1 MALIHRLHFFQL
13 GKGRR
18 SCRIV
23 AGSHAEP
30 EAPKKNRITSAWFT
44 LRQYLIDL
52 TKPKAPKKR
61 PANGVQRPPAE
72 PCPPCPPG
80 TPIPVVEVQEG
91 LHTRFARLFFG
102 VITLLV
108 LYYSYL
114 IIKPYL
120 LDIFMALVLFF
131 TAKPLYRALTRLLR
145 GWKALASALTCLILL
160 LVILIPLF
168 SLMSIIA
175 TQALEFS
182 SQVTKG
188 MQYGDLW
195 NWVSVKIDAL
205 KLYLI
210 HLNLPVPPGEINLAQ
225 IVQTTVTKASAFVY
239 TNAIGLIRG
248 FTVFFFDLVLTLF
261 IAFFMFLQGDDFIQ
275 AIKGLSP
282 LDPAHNDEIL
292 RETET
297 TIKATLWGTVIVAV
311 AQGALGGVGFLIFG
325 LPQPAFWGTVMIPAS
340 VIPVV
345 GSTIIWGPAAVYLL
359 LTGKITRGGGAD
371 HLGRGGGERHRQ
383 HLKAHPDERQ
393 QRNPQHLHPVQHPG
407 RPDLFRHDR
416 LYPGAPDPVLSPVAA
431 AHLSE
436 NHPGAGLRPPE
447 KSKDPPPR
455 GMGLRSNC
463 HGIFR

>member
-1 MALIHRLHFFQL
+1 M
-13 GKGRR
+13 K
-18 SCRIV
+18 
-23 AGSHAEP
+23 EP
-30 EAPKKNRITSAWFT
+30 ENQPESAGAAGGPPDAP
-44 LRQYLIDL
+44 
-52 TKPKAPKKR
+52 
-61 PANGVQRPPAE
+61 PPVAE
-72 PCPPCPPG
+72 PCPPCL
-80 TPIPVVEVQEG
+80 PIPVVEVQEG

-131 TAKPLYRALTRLLR
+131 TAKPLYAALTRLLR
-145 GWKALASALTCLILL
+145 GYKALASALTCIILL

-182 SQVTKG
+182 SQVSKG
-188 MQYGDLW
+188 MQNGDLW
-195 NWVSVKIDAL
+195 NWIAARIDAL
-205 KLYLI
+205 KLYLTR
-210 HLNLPVPPGEINLAQ
+210 LNLPLPPGDIDLAQ
-225 IVQTTVTKASAFVY
+225 IVQTAVSKASAFIY

-248 FTVFFFDLVLTLF
+248 FTVFFFDLLLTLF

-292 RETET
+292 RETEV

-311 AQGALGGVGFLIFG
+311 AQGALGGVGFLLFG

-359 LTGKITRGGGAD
+359 FTGHIGAGVGLILWGGVVVSVIDNILKPILMKGSSETPSIFILFSILGGLTYFGMIGFI
-371 HLGRGGGERHRQ
+371 LGP
-383 HLKAHPDERQ
+383 LI
-393 QRNPQHLHPVQHPG
+393 
-407 RPDLFRHDR
+407 
-416 LYPGAPDPVLSPVAA
+416 LSFLLSLLRIYQKTILMPAA
-431 AHLSE
+431 A
-436 NHPGAGLRPPE
+436 AGEIKRPTPAGDG
-447 KSKDPPPR
+447 S
-455 GMGLRSNC
+455 
-463 HGIFR
+463 